1 MIRFNIPLSNASGL
15 CYDGA
20 KNMCG
25 IKNEV
30 FNKFFAENLKVFFTN
45 CFRYALS
52 LAVADMEKNVF
63 WKTLWNA
70 TYIMSNLIKK
80 SPKRDVML
88 QKIWKDLLLEY
99 PAFRVLCSTWC
110 TVKAKSILITGLLYN
125 NFGMNH
131 LMEIWNQKLRVE
143 LLL

>member
-63 WKTLWNA
+63 WKTFWNT
-70 TYIMSNLIKK
+70 TYIMSNIIKK
-80 SPKRDVML
+80 SPKRDAML
-88 QKIWKDLLLEY
+88 QKFWNDLLLEH
-99 PAFRVLCSTWC
+99 PGFRLLCCTWC
-110 TVKAKSILITGLLYN
+110 TVKAKSLLITGLLYDK
-125 NFGMNH
+125 FGMNY